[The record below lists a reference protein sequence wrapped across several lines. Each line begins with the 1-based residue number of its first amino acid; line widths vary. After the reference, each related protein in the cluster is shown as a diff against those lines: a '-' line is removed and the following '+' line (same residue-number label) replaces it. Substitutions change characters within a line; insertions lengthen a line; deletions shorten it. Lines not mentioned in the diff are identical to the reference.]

1 MLAALPAVR
10 AEPARLPI
18 LHLHAGSDAGTVTP
32 YVRYSQ
38 TPGRIDTL
46 GVADILAAPLR
57 PVAGPTIHFGPPGQ
71 KTMVVVK
78 VRNASATQGSWI
90 FTTGRGSLS
99 WFRLYEASG
108 GRFALLVDGSNTV
121 GASANLRT
129 YQARSE
135 AHTSELQSLM
145 RISYAV

>member
-99 WFRLYEASG
+99 DRKSTRLN
-108 GRFALLVDGSNTV
+108 SN
-121 GASANLRT
+121 
-129 YQARSE
+129 
-135 AHTSELQSLM
+135 H
-145 RISYAV
+145 